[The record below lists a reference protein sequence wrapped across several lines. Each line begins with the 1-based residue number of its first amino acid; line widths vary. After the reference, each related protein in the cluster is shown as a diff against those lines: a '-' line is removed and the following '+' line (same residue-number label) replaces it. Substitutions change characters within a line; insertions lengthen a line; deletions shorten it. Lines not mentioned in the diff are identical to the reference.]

1 MTSHNDV
8 QVRKLLKQTLDMS
21 KDVVQIIQKVGKS
34 TLHALINVILLNNQ
48 TKQLMTLI
56 FKKEFK
62 KERKKGAFSNAKILN
77 QDVLDERR
85 LN

>member
-1 MTSHNDV
+1 MTFHNDV

-21 KDVVQIIQKVGKS
+21 KNVVQIIQKVNKS
-34 TLHALINVILLNNQ
+34 ALHALINVILLNSQ

-56 FKKEFK
+56 FKKKFK
-62 KERKKGAFSNAKILN
+62 KERKKSAFSNARILN
-77 QDVLDERR
+77 QNVLDERR